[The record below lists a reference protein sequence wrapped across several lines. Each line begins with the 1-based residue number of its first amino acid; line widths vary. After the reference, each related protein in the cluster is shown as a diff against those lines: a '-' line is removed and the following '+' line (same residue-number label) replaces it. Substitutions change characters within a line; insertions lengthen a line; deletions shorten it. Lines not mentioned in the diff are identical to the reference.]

1 MIELKGLNF
10 ENLYSV
16 LQLKP
21 YETQKEFVEEVT
33 TTIALAYAGIMEK
46 CEGELCIIYNNNEPV
61 GVILIGKS
69 TVGQQEPVILKKY
82 NYAYR
87 LMGFFIDYRYQNQG
101 IGKKA
106 LKLALDK
113 IEGYQDGKVIPISL
127 EVIEDNS
134 TAIKLYESFGFY
146 DTGTR
151 YGNDCAF
158 VRMPHIEE
166 ELQ

>member
-1 MIELKGLNF
+1 MIELKSLNF

-21 YETQKEFVEEVT
+21 NESQKEFVEEVT
-33 TTIALAYAGIMEK
+33 TTIALAYAGLMEK
-46 CEGELCIIYNNNEPV
+46 HEGELCVIYNDNEPV

-69 TVGQQEPVILKKY
+69 IVGQQEPFILQKN
-82 NYAYR
+82 NYVYR
-87 LMGFFIDYRYQNQG
+87 LMGFFIDYKHQNQG

-106 LKLALDK
+106 LKLVLNK
-113 IEGYQDGKVIPISL
+113 IEGFQDGKTIPIVL
-127 EVIEDNS
+127 EVKEENNS
-134 TAIKLYESFGFY
+134 AIKLYESFGFY

-158 VRMPHIEE
+158 VRIPHTEE
-166 ELQ
+166 KL

>member
-10 ENLYSV
+10 NNLYSV

-21 YETQKEFVEEVT
+21 NESQKEFVEEVT
-33 TTIALAYAGIMEK
+33 TTIALAYAGLMEK
-46 CEGELCIIYNNNEPV
+46 CEGELSIIYNNNEPV

-69 TVGQQEPVILKKY
+69 TVSVHEPFILQKY
-82 NYAYR
+82 NYVYR
-87 LMGFFIDYRYQNQG
+87 LMGFFIDYKHQNQG

-113 IEGYQDGKVIPISL
+113 IDGFQDGKAIPIVL
-127 EVIEDNS
+127 EVKEKNNN
-134 TAIKLYESFGFY
+134 AIKLYESFGFY

-151 YGNDCAF
+151 YSDDCVF
-158 VRMPHIEE
+158 VRIPHMEDK
-166 ELQ
+166 L